1 MVVMVVEMM
10 ILSKAQSSCNWLSI
24 SNGIISGIDPL
35 TSKWIISYLTT
46 QTTKEDSTAKR
57 SGISFSESR
66 ISRTIVWKPYGSL
79 SVSINRILMFSHE
92 ESSGLSPD
100 EKTRLLIS
108 MLGLY
113 ALIEFK
119 LRIDRII
126 LKNHEHFRN

>member
-1 MVVMVVEMM
+1 MATMH
-10 ILSKAQSSCNWLSI
+10 
-24 SNGIISGIDPL
+24 
-35 TSKWIISYLTT
+35 
-46 QTTKEDSTAKR
+46 
-57 SGISFSESR
+57 
-66 ISRTIVWKPYGSL
+66 GSL
-79 SVSINRILMFSHE
+79 SVSLNRILMFSHE

-126 LKNHEHFRN
+126 LKNHKHF

>member
-57 SGISFSESR
+57 SGI
-66 ISRTIVWKPYGSL
+66 
-79 SVSINRILMFSHE
+79 ILF
-92 ESSGLSPD
+92 
-100 EKTRLLIS
+100 LIQN
-108 MLGLY
+108 
-113 ALIEFK
+113 K
-119 LRIDRII
+119 
-126 LKNHEHFRN
+126 